1 MKFVPERGDNVLYK
15 VASDG
20 HDNTLYEMGKVQA
33 IIDDTVYLGG
43 DLTVNVDD
51 TLPCKKDV
59 RELSEKVN
67 DAYTSG
73 KDVYGHRVKKEV
85 A

>member
-1 MKFVPERGDNVLYK
+1 MKFVPERGDTVLYK

-20 HDNTLYEMGKVQA
+20 HGNVLYEMGKVQA

-43 DLTVNVDD
+43 DLTVNADD

-67 DAYTSG
+67 DAYTYC
-73 KDVYGHRVKKEV
+73 KDVYGHMAIKEV

>member
-1 MKFVPERGDNVLYK
+1 MKFVPERGDNILYI

-20 HDNTLYEMGKVQA
+20 QGNTLYEMGKVQA
-33 IIDDTVYLGG
+33 VIGEAVYLN
-43 DLTVNVDD
+43 DNLVVAIKD

-67 DAYTSG
+67 KAYTSG
-73 KDVYGHRVKKEV
+73 KEVYGHSAIKEV